1 MSQPAPKLSISIPPN
16 ITPRPCNTSRLQTP
30 GPADVSQVRAWQP
43 SDMGLA
49 GKPSHKPASAS
60 VVLHGTGDGGSVRSN
75 RLRTIYWIHFPKTS
89 SLFATTVLTYAC
101 GADRVPLDRV
111 QNLTTLGPGPQT
123 SDCGGML
130 PRTQCCG
137 HRHSSWFHDPLP
149 WPAGGGLPKYS
160 VVFLVRDPI
169 QRALSAFGYLLK
181 GLHPKCCFHGWGWE
195 EGSATSS
202 RRAKTAARLGNLS
215 AFLAEPSAAGCQ
227 TKMLV
232 GRGCMASKPPSKNET
247 TRAVAFVR
255 KHAAFVGLADADRYS
270 SSVCL
275 WHALFGGRPLPS
287 ERLASQLA
295 SQGRPHDV
303 ADARKLFVDRSDQA
317 LYAAAVRRFETEVHA
332 HASDVAAC
340 EATLLMSRP

>member
-1 MSQPAPKLSISIPPN
+1 MPSSPARDMVTVASLFRDAVQV
-16 ITPRPCNTSRLQTP
+16 TPTR
-30 GPADVSQVRAWQP
+30 
-43 SDMGLA
+43 
-49 GKPSHKPASAS
+49 
-60 VVLHGTGDGGSVRSN
+60 DGGSLRSS

-111 QNLTTLGPGPQT
+111 QNLTTLGPGPQE

-149 WPAGGGLPKYS
+149 WPSPGGGLPKYS
-160 VVFLVRDPI
+160 VVFMVRDPI
-169 QRALSAFGYLLK
+169 QRALSAFRYLLK
-181 GLHPKCCFHGWGWE
+181 DLHPKCCGRGWGWE

-232 GRGCMASKPPSKNET
+232 GRGCMASKPSSKNET
-247 TRAVAFVR
+247 TRAVTFVR
-255 KHAAFVGLADADRYS
+255 KH
-270 SSVCL
+270 
-275 WHALFGGRPLPS
+275 
-287 ERLASQLA
+287 
-295 SQGRPHDV
+295 RPHDTQLACTLWGV
-303 ADARKLFVDRSDQA
+303 GGWQEVRSVNA
-317 LYAAAVRRFETEVHA
+317 SRRFSSHRQ
-332 HASDVAAC
+332 SRDRR
-340 EATLLMSRP
+340 TLNL

>member
-1 MSQPAPKLSISIPPN
+1 MY
-16 ITPRPCNTSRLQTP
+16 
-30 GPADVSQVRAWQP
+30 QP
-43 SDMGLA
+43 SC
-49 GKPSHKPASAS
+49 SAS
-60 VVLHGTGDGGSVRSN
+60 CCRLAATTGAMPSSPARDMVTVASLFRDAVQVTPTRDGGSLRSS

-111 QNLTTLGPGPQT
+111 QNLTTLGPGPQE

-149 WPAGGGLPKYS
+149 WPSPGGGLPKYS
-160 VVFLVRDPI
+160 VVFMVRDPI
-169 QRALSAFGYLLK
+169 QRALSAFRYLLK
-181 GLHPKCCFHGWGWE
+181 DLHPKCCGRGWGWE

-232 GRGCMASKPPSKNET
+232 GRGCMASKPSSKNET
-247 TRAVAFVR
+247 TRAVTFVR

-270 SSVCL
+270 ASVCL
-275 WHALFGGRPLPS
+275 WHARFGGRPLPS

-295 SQGRPHDV
+295 SQGRQHDV
-303 ADARKLFVDRSDQA
+303 GAARKLFVDRSDQA
-317 LYAAAVRRFETEVHA
+317 LYAAAVRRFETEVRA
-332 HASDVAAC
+332 HASDVASC
-340 EATLLMSRP
+340 EASLLKPILTP